1 VRRVKRIVLG
11 VGASAVLFV
20 GALALATTYGTE
32 ETPEPPPAAYTV
44 YEVGTMTL
52 TYQSE

>member
-11 VGASAVLFV
+11 IGAAAVLFV

-32 ETPEPPPAAYTV
+32 ETPEPPAAYTV

-52 TYQSE
+52 TYRSE